1 MYVALLLWFNIF
13 LGLHFIFFCL
23 KLVIIHYHTPK
34 QRKIKFDPQH
44 SHLSL
49 CIRVCLMLHIW
60 LTNTC

>member
-13 LGLHFIFFCL
+13 LGLHFIFFFL
-23 KLVIIHYHTPK
+23 KLVIIHYRTPK

-49 CIRVCLMLHIW
+49 CIRVSYASYLA
-60 LTNTC
+60 N